1 MLVDVLKANRPKLS
15 ESTLKTYQSIL
26 NSLYRKMHKQA
37 HGTENTIYQYFTDN
51 AEQVLEYLKDTPP
64 NNRKTVLAALV
75 VLCIGQDCMDK
86 YRDQM
91 LKDAEVA
98 NKEQRFQRKTET
110 QKENWISQ
118 QEVLRIYKS
127 LERKVAPLFKLSQP
141 SKKELDLMQDYV
153 ILSLYVLIPPRRL
166 MDYTKFKVRSV
177 DNETDNYMEKR
188 QFVFNQYKTAKKY
201 NRQEVAIPQKLRNI
215 VNKWSELNNSDYL
228 LVDDNGKPF
237 SAPKLTL
244 RLNRIFGGRKISVN
258 QLRHTYITDTVMQ
271 NVPAL
276 TKLDKVAKDMGHSV
290 EEALLYKKV

>member
-26 NSLYRKMHKQA
+26 NSLYRKMHKQQSA
-37 HGTENTIYQYFTDN
+37 TENSIYQFFTDN
-51 AEQVLEYLKDTPP
+51 ADKVLEYLKDAPP
-64 NNRKTVLAALV
+64 NHRKTVLAALV

-91 LKDAEVA
+91 LKDAEVS
-98 NKEQRFQRKTET
+98 NKEQRYQRKTET

-118 QEVLRIYKS
+118 QEVMRIYKS
-127 LERKVAPLFKLSQP
+127 LERKVAPLFKKPEP
-141 SKKELDLMQDYV
+141 SKRDLDLMQDYV

-166 MDYTKFKVRSV
+166 MDYTKFKVR
-177 DNETDNYMEKR
+177 NINKETDNYMDKR

-215 VNKWSELNNSDYL
+215 VNKWASLHNDDYL
-228 LVDDNGKPF
+228 LVDDNGRPF

-258 QLRHTYITDTVMQ
+258 QLRHTYITDAVLH

-276 TKLDKVAKDMGHSV
+276 TKLDKVANDMGHSV
-290 EEALLYKKV
+290 QEAMLYKKV